1 MYVFCFNNQKIIN
14 NNNKLK
20 MGFLGLNG
28 YQWIEA
34 TTGLFMFALILG
46 YVRNT
51 MVGQNESMSTYSI
64 WVTAILYFVFFVLVF
79 FDFVLYLFFSSSIIL
94 LAQIKSP

>member
-1 MYVFCFNNQKIIN
+1 
-14 NNNKLK
+14 

-64 WVTAILYFVFFVLVF
+64 WVTSILYFVFFILRK
-79 FDFVLYLFFSSSIIL
+79 LFSNFIGYSNSNE
-94 LAQIKSP
+94 LAEKDV

>member
-1 MYVFCFNNQKIIN
+1 
-14 NNNKLK
+14 

-64 WVTAILYFVFFVLVF
+64 WVTSILYFVFFILRK
-79 FDFVLYLFFSSSIIL
+79 LFSNFISYSNSNE
-94 LAQIKSP
+94 LAEKDV

>member
-1 MYVFCFNNQKIIN
+1 
-14 NNNKLK
+14 

-34 TTGLFMFALILG
+34 TTGLFMFAFILG
-46 YVRNT
+46 YIRNT

-64 WVTAILYFVFFVLVF
+64 WVTAILYFVFFVLRK
-79 FDFVLYLFFSSSIIL
+79 LFSNFISYTNSNE
-94 LAQIKSP
+94 LAEKNV